1 MECDVCYTEYN
12 LQDHEPRVLPC
23 GHTTCKHC
31 VAQMRA
37 SHLNTA
43 CPHCRQGFDSAKV
56 HPNFALIN
64 VLRERAAQE
73 ASKARPTLCSDHGQP
88 HDVFCLT
95 CCRALCRECYSLSG
109 APHATHDRASIAE
122 ALVVRNV
129 LRVILKRSCWH

>member
-37 SHLNTA
+37 SHLRTA
-43 CPHCRQGFDSAKV
+43 CPHCRQEFDSAKV

-64 VLRERAAQE
+64 VRRRWGVLSYLRKACESQE
-73 ASKARPTLCSDHGQP
+73 FRRSK
-88 HDVFCLT
+88 FCVSENRRLF
-95 CCRALCRECYSLSG
+95 RMDSVE
-109 APHATHDRASIAE
+109 
-122 ALVVRNV
+122 
-129 LRVILKRSCWH
+129 